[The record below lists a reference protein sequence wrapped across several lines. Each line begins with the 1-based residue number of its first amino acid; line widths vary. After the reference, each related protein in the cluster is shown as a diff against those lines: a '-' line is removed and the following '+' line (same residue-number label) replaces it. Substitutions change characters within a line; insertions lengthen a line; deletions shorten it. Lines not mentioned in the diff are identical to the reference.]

1 MVAFTRKTIKTHR
14 SNIRRNNQPRKGIYT
29 TVRNRT
35 VAPVTVKNN
44 TRVVKAIVRNENE
57 TRRLRKAKRKAKEW
71 MRIVEEINDPEILEN
86 IGLYIDEHGK
96 LVSSEET
103 VIDMQY
109 ELLIKELEN
118 RLDPSS
124 NDPYEDKILR
134 KAIKFV
140 AKAREAKKHNAN
152 MNSLESMMAKL

>member
-14 SNIRRNNQPRKGIYT
+14 SNIRRNNQPRKGIYQT
-29 TVRNRT
+29 IRNKT
-35 VAPVTVKNN
+35 VAPAPVNN
-44 TRVVKAIVRNENE
+44 TRVVKTIVRNENE

-71 MRIVEEINDPEILEN
+71 RRIVEEINDPDILDN

-96 LVSSEET
+96 LVSSEED
-103 VIDMQY
+103 VVDIQY
-109 ELLIKELEN
+109 ELLIKELQH
-118 RLDPSS
+118 RIDPS
-124 NDPYEDKILR
+124 NDPYEEKILN

>member
-1 MVAFTRKTIKTHR
+1 MVAFTRKTIRTPR
-14 SNIRRNNQPRKGIYT
+14 SNIRRNNQPRKGIYHT
-29 TVRNRT
+29 LRNKI
-35 VAPVTVKNN
+35 VPPVTVNN
-44 TRVVKAIVRNENE
+44 TRVVRAIVRNANE

-71 MRIVEEINDPEILEN
+71 MRIVEEINEPEILEN

-96 LVSSEET
+96 LVSSEESASD
-103 VIDMQY
+103 IQY

-124 NDPYEDKILR
+124 NDPYGEKILN

-152 MNSLESMMAKL
+152 MNSLEAMMAKL

>member
-1 MVAFTRKTIKTHR
+1 M
-14 SNIRRNNQPRKGIYT
+14 
-29 TVRNRT
+29 RNRT

-71 MRIVEEINDPEILEN
+71 TRIVEEINDPEILEN

-96 LVSSEET
+96 LVSSEED
-103 VIDMQY
+103 VVDIQY
-109 ELLIKELEN
+109 DLLIKELQY
-118 RLDPSS
+118 RIDPS
-124 NDPYEDKILR
+124 NDPYEEKILN

-140 AKAREAKKHNAN
+140 EKARKAKKHNAN
-152 MNSLESMMAKL
+152 MNSLEAMMAKL

>member
-14 SNIRRNNQPRKGIYT
+14 SNIRRNNQPRKGIYH
-29 TVRNRT
+29 
-35 VAPVTVKNN
+35 TVKNKTVSPAYVKKN
-44 TRVVKAIVRNENE
+44 TRAVKAIVRNANE

-71 MRIVEEINDPEILEN
+71 MRIVEEINEPEILEN

-96 LVSSEET
+96 LVSSEEVVT
-103 VIDMQY
+103 DLQY

-124 NDPYEDKILR
+124 NDPYGEKILN

-152 MNSLESMMAKL
+152 MNSLEAMMAKL